1 MGLYKQANLCI
12 IGIPEEEAKEKGI
25 EKVFEESMAENVPN
39 LKDTDIKRQ
48 EAQNAP
54 NMLNPN
60 CPTPIHITNKNGER

>member
-1 MGLYKQANLCI
+1 M
-12 IGIPEEEAKEKGI
+12 AK
-25 EKVFEESMAENVPN
+25 NVPN

-60 CPTPIHITNKNGER
+60 CPTPRRITNKNGER